1 MHQPP
6 FLKPGDTVGVVAPA
20 SRFMYEDLVP
30 GLGILRDDWQLNVV
44 EGTSL
49 TAADGPF
56 AGSVATRLHDL
67 QTMFDDPAVRA
78 VFAAR
83 GGYGSYQLVDTLDFT
98 GFKKYPKWFV
108 GFSDITLLHC
118 QIEKAGVQSLHAVM
132 PRQFAKPEA
141 AESVESLRRWLFGK
155 VFDHYSA
162 PAHRLNQPGRA
173 SGTLI
178 GGNLTLLLH
187 TLATP
192 SEPDWRG
199 KLLFIEDVNETFF
212 SIDRMLTQLRR
223 AGRLSQL
230 AGLIVGQFSDLQEN
244 MSLPYGQ
251 SIEAV
256 IAQHLTGLPIP
267 VCFDFP
273 VGHTDRNLAMPIGRR
288 AELVVG
294 TGGARLNFSAGAPG
308 GYAGQKAAQLL

>member
-1 MHQPP
+1 MPQPP
-6 FLKPGDTVGVVAPA
+6 FLRPGDTVGVVAPA
-20 SRFMYEDLVP
+20 SRFVYDDLVP
-30 GLGILRDDWQLNVV
+30 GLDLLRDTWQLNVR
-44 EGTSL
+44 EGRSL

-56 AGSVATRLHDL
+56 AGSVDVRLNDL
-67 QTMFDDPAVRA
+67 QTLFDDPSVRA

-83 GGYGSYQLVDTLDFT
+83 GGYGSYQLVDALNFT
-98 GFKKYPKWFV
+98 GFQKHPKWFV

-118 QIEKAGVQSLHAVM
+118 QIEKTGVQSLHAVM

-141 AESVESLRRWLFGK
+141 AESVESLRRWLFGE

-162 PAHRLNQPGRA
+162 PAHRLNRPGRA
-173 SGTLI
+173 QGTLV
-178 GGNLTLLLH
+178 GGNLTMLLH

-199 KLLFIEDVNETFF
+199 KILFIEDIDETFF

-223 AGRLSQL
+223 AGPLNQL
-230 AGLIVGQFSDLQEN
+230 AGLIVGQFSELQEN

-251 SIEAV
+251 PIEAV
-256 IAQHLTGLPIP
+256 IAQHLHGLSIP

-273 VGHTDRNLAMPIGRR
+273 VGHTARNLAMPIGRG

-294 TGGARLNFSAGAPG
+294 TGGTRLNFPASPA
-308 GYAGQKAAQLL
+308 